1 MVVVKKQNRQVF
13 AYYSTAIFTTYSK
26 GKISCPIEFL
36 GTERL
41 SDKEFETY
49 ANSKLNSIEA
59 KLKKY
64 KKLELVDINGQTH
77 NLFDKDT
84 YMLNVSTF
92 KMLVHDETK
101 ESKGVIVI
109 EFNNSKI

>member
-1 MVVVKKQNRQVF
+1 MKKQNRQVF

-36 GTERL
+36 GTEKL

-49 ANSKLNSIEA
+49 ANSIEA

-77 NLFDKDT
+77 TLFDKDT